1 MNRIAISLTTVL
13 LAGSST
19 LAAHADQAAC
29 DKILAAN
36 VKTGSVGV
44 QMKASGY
51 DFAGDTPQLYG
62 LGDHTCVWLR
72 DETVNGQPAAVY
84 REQYKGATGETDA
97 TIWIAKSSGR
107 LLREE
112 QDGDIT
118 GKGKGHISYHW
129 SSTP

>member
-13 LAGSST
+13 LAN
-19 LAAHADQAAC
+19 LPAIAAHADQAAC
-29 DKILAAN
+29 DKIMAAN
-36 VKTGSVGV
+36 VKTGSHGG
-44 QMKASGY
+44 QMKTSGY
-51 DFAGDTPQLYG
+51 DFAGDTPKLYG
-62 LGDHTCVWLR
+62 LGDHSCSYLR
-72 DETVNGQPAAVY
+72 DETVDGQPAAVY
-84 REQYKGATGETDA
+84 REQYKGDTGSTTA
-97 TIWIAKSSGR
+97 TIWISKSSGR